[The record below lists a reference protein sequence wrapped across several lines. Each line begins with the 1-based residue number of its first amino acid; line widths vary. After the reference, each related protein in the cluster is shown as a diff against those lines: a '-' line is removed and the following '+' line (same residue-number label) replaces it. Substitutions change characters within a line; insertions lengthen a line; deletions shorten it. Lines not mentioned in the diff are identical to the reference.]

1 MPQEVIRADRVSKK
15 FCRVPRRALL
25 YTGTDVARSFFGLR
39 QPSDTLRS
47 GEFWAV
53 RDVSFSLARGES
65 LAIIGSNGS
74 GKSTLLNLL
83 NGVLAPDTGAIDA
96 RGRVGALAAIG
107 AGFNPLLTG
116 RENIT
121 INGLMLG
128 MSLREVRELSDA
140 IIEFSEVGEFIDVPV
155 HQYSSGMYVRL
166 GFAIAVHAPV
176 EIVLIDEVLAVG
188 DLAFS
193 VKCLRKIVELRDS
206 GRAVV
211 LITHAMHN
219 VKFVCNHALWIEKGV
234 VHRYGE
240 AAAVA
245 TEYEQYMLAKADGPT
260 ELLHYDDRVVL
271 RSFRYPR
278 RIEAGQPLTI
288 DAELELSAPVERPL
302 FCLHMHTSAGETLV
316 FSHYSTDRGAS
327 PTQIEG
333 RQHVRM
339 TTGPLSLHP
348 GNYDLSFSL
357 SERELANYL
366 FWHNRSY
373 PLEVVGDAGGYGLFD
388 AGVEFEMSATPITD
402 PASQT

>member
-1 MPQEVIRADRVSKK
+1 MSEEVIRVEAVSKK
-15 FCRVPRRALL
+15 FCCAPRRAVL
-25 YTGTDVARSFFGLR
+25 YAAGDLTRAFVGL
-39 QPSDTLRS
+39 PPPTDTLRQ

-53 RDVSFSLARGES
+53 RHVSFSLCRGES

-83 NGVLAPDTGAIDA
+83 NGVLAPDTGTIDA

-121 INGLMLG
+121 VNGLMLG

-140 IIEFSEVGEFIDVPV
+140 IIDFSEVGEFIDVPV

-193 VKCLRKIVELRDS
+193 IKCLRKIVELRDS

-219 VKFVCNHALWIEKGV
+219 VKFVCNRALWIEKGV

-245 TEYEQYMLAKADGPT
+245 TEYERFMLAKADGPT
-260 ELLHYDDRVVL
+260 ELLHYDDRVKL
-271 RSFRYPR
+271 RSFHYPR
-278 RIEAGQPLTI
+278 RIESGQPLVI
-288 DAELELSAPVERPL
+288 EAELEISGPVERPL
-302 FCLHMHTSAGETLV
+302 FCLHMHTNAGEMLV
-316 FSHYSTDRGAS
+316 FSHYSTDRGVR
-327 PTQIEG
+327 PEQIVG
-333 RQHVRM
+333 RQRIRM
-339 TTGPLSLHP
+339 ATEPLNLNP
-348 GNYDLSFSL
+348 GHYDISFSL

-373 PLEVVGDAGGYGLFD
+373 PLEIGGDAAGYGLCD
-388 AGVEFEMSATPITD
+388 AGVQFDVSV
-402 PASQT
+402 S